1 MNKSITVK
9 ALSCGV
15 FLLKKKKSLDFT
27 DKSGKFSVID
37 FVCVYDYKTFFG
49 LPENFVKLNYR
60 YCFTFDYIVNDVS
73 RLTDG
78 SWSASPERII
88 LAPVLT
94 AFKNDDI
101 RFTSIILTSS
111 RIITSYG
118 SGFSSLCVKIL

>member
-1 MNKSITVK
+1 MMFP
-9 ALSCGV
+9 G
-15 FLLKKKKSLDFT
+15 
-27 DKSGKFSVID
+27 
-37 FVCVYDYKTFFG
+37 
-49 LPENFVKLNYR
+49 P
-60 YCFTFDYIVNDVS
+60 
-73 RLTDG
+73 TDG